1 MDEIYFARIQSKDK
15 RKVTMQADDSKNAR
29 GRADAC
35 QWTTRFG
42 KSQMTHAPFSWIKI
56 PSA

>member
-15 RKVTMQADDSKNAR
+15 RKVTMQADAFGNAR
-29 GRADAC
+29 GRADGY